1 VVGAVVVVAA
11 AGAAAAALDK
21 KKPKS
26 SDVIE
31 QASTIRDDVLTKDL
45 VDLQDKNFPIEENAR
60 ILGQA
65 IVQMSIL

>member
-1 VVGAVVVVAA
+1 MVGAA

-26 SDVIE
+26 TDVTE
-31 QASTIRDDVLTKDL
+31 QATSIRGDVPTKDL

-60 ILGQA
+60 ILGQVIA
-65 IVQMSIL
+65 QMSIL